1 MIALNNHIKESLI
14 KSYDNNKLISVI
26 YKKYHNIEYDYNQS
40 KSSEFLFTIYF
51 NDEND
56 YKEFFEDFYIQ
67 HQLDFLDII
76 LQNIMIKINV

>member
-26 YKKYHNIEYDYNQS
+26 YKKYHNIEYDYNQY

-51 NDEND
+51 NDGTNNTID
-56 YKEFFEDFYIQ
+56 TGIVTISQ
-67 HQLDFLDII
+67 
-76 LQNIMIKINV
+76 

>member
-14 KSYDNNKLISVI
+14 KSYDTNKLISVI

-40 KSSEFLFTIYF
+40 KSNEFLFTIYF

-56 YKEFFEDFYIQ
+56 YKEFF
-67 HQLDFLDII
+67 
-76 LQNIMIKINV
+76 